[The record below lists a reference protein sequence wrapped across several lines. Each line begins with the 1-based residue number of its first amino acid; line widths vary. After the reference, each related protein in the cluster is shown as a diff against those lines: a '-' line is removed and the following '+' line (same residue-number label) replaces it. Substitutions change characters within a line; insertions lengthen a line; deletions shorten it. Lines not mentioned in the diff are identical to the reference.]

1 MKKFF
6 NNLVG
11 AVLIAL
17 ALHLLGWGLQAIVS
31 IASPDFGASPVGR
44 SIGNFFKV
52 GAVIMFVFSLVYP
65 YLKGK
70 IKVKRAWIGQVLLVF
85 GLVIWGMLSFQKSK
99 IDLLYLSLKKPSRGW
114 YGQPHVADD
123 QLGYAPNPGAQA
135 FHTFPDSTFLPMRWS
150 EEGFRIP
157 VEAALPGT
165 EDDPLVLFLG
175 CSFTYGD
182 AVAAENT
189 FSYLVADSLG
199 YRYQNA
205 GVCGWGLAQ
214 IYLRGKELIQQY
226 QPDYVVLQYSPWLVE
241 RGVSN
246 YAPSYSALIPSPYIY
261 NVESGVQV
269 APPPFRALGY
279 SLPVNDYKQT
289 AEGFG
294 DYLSFAYRVG
304 WRLVLY
310 EWVQKYRTSLR
321 RKMGKLPPL
330 NRNQNPA
337 TEQAVYQALV
347 QEVKNV
353 GGTPILLALSNESV
367 SEASQQFAKQ
377 VNVAKVADGDHALWS
392 SLSDSTKASYSDTY
406 HHWRMLEGTRT
417 RVDQHPNEHAH
428 ALIANTII
436 EQIISE

>member
-1 MKKFF
+1 M
-6 NNLVG
+6 
-11 AVLIAL
+11 
-17 ALHLLGWGLQAIVS
+17 
-31 IASPDFGASPVGR
+31 
-44 SIGNFFKV
+44 
-52 GAVIMFVFSLVYP
+52 
-65 YLKGK
+65 
-70 IKVKRAWIGQVLLVF
+70 
-85 GLVIWGMLSFQKSK
+85 
-99 IDLLYLSLKKPSRGW
+99 
-114 YGQPHVADD
+114 
-123 QLGYAPNPGAQA
+123 
-135 FHTFPDSTFLPMRWS
+135 
-150 EEGFRIP
+150 
-157 VEAALPGT
+157 
-165 EDDPLVLFLG
+165 VLFLG